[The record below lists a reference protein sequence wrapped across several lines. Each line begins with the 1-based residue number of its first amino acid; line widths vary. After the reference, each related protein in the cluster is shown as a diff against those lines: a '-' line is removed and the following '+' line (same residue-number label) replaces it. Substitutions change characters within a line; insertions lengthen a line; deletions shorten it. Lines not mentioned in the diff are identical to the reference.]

1 MFRFKRYLSY
11 YSLRS
16 KILGLSA
23 LFMAGTV
30 MVCLFNGFAT
40 MRMLDQF
47 KAAVAQA
54 QGELRIADQTRVSV
68 LEMESFQS
76 KVIAASDPAET
87 GRLARESIRHASLLE
102 ETVQNLGK
110 TLGGNHPKVAE
121 MIAAI
126 NQIKPTR
133 IQIIVAARGGDDAR
147 ANEMAATVDG
157 KVKRIEHLA
166 TEIVEESE
174 ARLGARIDAQIQQG
188 RQILIIMSIVVAFGI
203 VMGILIS
210 IFAARLL
217 SQPLSEIEK
226 TIGNL
231 ANGRLSHDLDTTG
244 KDEIA
249 RTAVA
254 LDVAFTKLSGM
265 VGEVQAGAEG
275 LSAESENLGQVASA
289 VTGLTREI
297 HSGVGGMSEQSRQV
311 SSSSRAIAEQI
322 DRVSG
327 DAERLAEL
335 SSTAAIGLAAT
346 AERFRRFEG
355 DLGKTLDNTRAFA
368 AKARNIS
375 SITQNIS
382 DIASQTNLLALNAAI
397 EAARAGEQGRGFA
410 VVADEVRKLAERA
423 SRAASEIGNLAGDI
437 SQSVDSTLEV
447 LDSTAVEAR
456 GNTGEVEKLAAQS
469 RRASE
474 QAMHMRSAL
483 HESQELVGEQ
493 ARAVADIAD
502 GITDIARKTDAIH
515 DHTKA
520 LDAVA
525 GSLNTAAAGL
535 RDSAGY
541 FTLR

>member
-30 MVCLFNGFAT
+30 MVCVFNGFAT

-54 QGELRIADQTRVSV
+54 HGELRIADQTRVSV
-68 LEMESFQS
+68 LQMESYQS

-157 KVKRIEHLA
+157 KVKRIRHLA

-203 VMGILIS
+203 VMGIVIS

-231 ANGRLSHDLDTTG
+231 ANGHLSHDLDTTG

-249 RTAVA
+249 RTAAA

-327 DAERLAEL
+327 EAERLAEL

-469 RRASE
+469 RGASE

-515 DHTKA
+515 DHTRA

-525 GSLNTAAAGL
+525 GSLNTAATGL